1 MYMRL
6 YEILDII
13 EVVKMLFFI
22 FKYLKVELKKIEFI
36 VFYLMIN

>member
-22 FKYLKVELKKIEFI
+22 FKYLKVELKKI
-36 VFYLMIN
+36 

>member
-13 EVVKMLFFI
+13 EAGKMPLFT
-22 FKYLKVELKKIEFI
+22 FKYLKVELKKT
-36 VFYLMIN
+36 

>member
-13 EVVKMLFFI
+13 EAVKMPFFT
-22 FKYLKVELKKIEFI
+22 FKYLKVELKEK
-36 VFYLMIN
+36 LMHCVLFND